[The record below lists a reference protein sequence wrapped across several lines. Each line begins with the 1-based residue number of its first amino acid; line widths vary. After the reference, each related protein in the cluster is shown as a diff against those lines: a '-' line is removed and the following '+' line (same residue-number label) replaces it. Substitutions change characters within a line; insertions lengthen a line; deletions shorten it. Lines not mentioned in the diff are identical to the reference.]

1 MQQRNRNKE
10 KAGQHASQQCLQGIS
25 RRVLEELSGKEQSI
39 TSILGA
45 LHKHSESF
53 QNDLVLQETGHG
65 HRNGSV
71 SSVII
76 SKEEAS
82 HMAIDLSENVHQKSH
97 FPRNVSLDTLKRD
110 VGKIYQIWDLL
121 SPNDHK
127 ANVATS
133 EESIRQRDMF
143 IKLHGMH
150 VFGNR
155 L

>member
-1 MQQRNRNKE
+1 MQQRNRLQE
-10 KAGQHASQQCLQGIS
+10 KKTVQHASQQCLQGIS

-39 TSILGA
+39 TSILEA

-53 QNDLVLQETGHG
+53 QNDLLLQEIG

-71 SSVII
+71 STVIL

-82 HMAIDLSENVHQKSH
+82 HMAIDLGENVHQKSH
-97 FPRNVSLDTLKRD
+97 FPRNVSLDILKRD

-150 VFGNR
+150 VLANR
-155 L
+155 I